1 MSTVTGTYTVND
13 IVIAALRK
21 SGIVGLGQTPNGSDM
36 LDAQDDLADMWAQ
49 WNSKTW
55 LVWDK
60 VQIVGPTSTGQI
72 TPYTVGPGGQYNVT
86 PRPDRVEAAFV
97 RILNVPNGIP
107 VDQPLRAMASAEDYS
122 NVALKE
128 LVAFPKAYYYD
139 PASPVG
145 NLNIYP
151 WPQGGQYAIGITI
164 KNSFPLTLPL
174 NLSVANLSPV
184 AMAASKFCL
193 ARRLRQGYGKGLR
206 PDPELNAL
214 AKDALS
220 TMRAAQV
227 MVPELKM
234 PAQLLTR
241 GWGYNVYGDTFS

>member
-1 MSTVTGTYTVND
+1 MSAVNGTYVVND
-13 IVIAALRK
+13 VVIAALRK

-36 LDAQDDLADMWAQ
+36 LDAQDDLSDMWAQ

-60 VQIVGPTSTGQI
+60 VMMVGPTSTGQI
-72 TPYTVGPGGQYNVT
+72 TPYTVGPVGQFNVT
-86 PRPDRVEAAFV
+86 VRPDRVEAAFV

-107 VDQPLRAMASAEDYS
+107 VDQPLKLMPAAEDYS
-122 NVALKE
+122 NIALKE
-128 LVAFPKAYYYD
+128 LVAFPKAAYYD
-139 PASPVG
+139 PASPLG

-151 WPQGGQYAIGITI
+151 WPQAGEYAIGITF
-164 KNSFPLTLPL
+164 KNAFPLVLPL
-174 NLSVANLSPV
+174 TTDVSGLPPV
-184 AMAASKFCL
+184 ARAASKFCL

-214 AKDALS
+214 AKDALT

-227 MVPELKM
+227 MVRELTM
-234 PAQLLTR
+234 PALLQR
-241 GWGYNVYGDTFS
+241 PSHYNIYGDLNY

>member
-1 MSTVTGTYTVND
+1 MSTVDGKYVVND
-13 IVIAALRK
+13 IIIAALRK
-21 SGIVGLGQTPNGSDM
+21 AGIVGLGQTPNGSDV
-36 LDAQDDLADMWAQ
+36 LDAQNDLADMWAQ

-60 VQIVGPTSTGQI
+60 VMIVGPTSTGQI
-72 TPYTVGPGGQYNVT
+72 TPYTVGPGGQYAVT
-86 PRPDRVEAAFV
+86 PRPDRVEAAFC

-107 VDQPLRAMASAEDYS
+107 VDQPLRLMPSAEDYS
-122 NVALKE
+122 NIALKE
-128 LVAFPKAYYYD
+128 LVAFPKAVYYD
-139 PASPVG
+139 PASPLG

-151 WPQGGQYAIGITI
+151 WPSAGIYSIGITI

-174 NLSVANLSPV
+174 TTSVAGLPPV

-214 AKDALS
+214 AKDALT

-227 MVPELKM
+227 MVRELTM
-234 PAQLLTR
+234 PALLQR
-241 GWGYNVYGDTFS
+241 PSHYNIMGDLSY